1 MNVPSDVIEFAGST
15 ANSFHSRVVAA
26 FRAAGWHTLV
36 SPYYLDASTSRT
48 REIDLVAEKIWSS
61 SGRLRPA
68 TSLHMKL
75 FVECKY
81 IPENTLFWFDDR
93 DPIAACEWIVRNTPL
108 PRLPNS
114 YTEKHHYIA
123 ADHKVAKLFAAR
135 GTRDSDREA
144 IYKALNQVLHS
155 MVYLRRKGTIVPAN
169 SRSDNPSRIVEFP
182 VIVVNGFDQVFR
194 VDMSNLSNI
203 TQVGTNFQL
212 EVNYAYLDFSGK
224 DQREYFL
231 IDVVALDHLEEFFSA
246 LEADAEAM
254 APFMENRGQQS

>member
-1 MNVPSDVIEFAGST
+1 MNVPSDVIELAGST

-36 SPYYLDASTSRT
+36 SPYYFDAATSRA

-61 SGRLRPA
+61 RSFPRP
-68 TSLHMKL
+68 TTDLHMKL

-81 IPENTLFWFDDR
+81 IPEYTVFWFDDR
-93 DPIAACEWIVRNTPL
+93 DQIATCEWIARNTPL

-123 ADHKVAKLFAAR
+123 ADHKAAKLFATR
-135 GTRDSDREA
+135 GTRDTDREA
-144 IYKALNQVLHS
+144 IYKALNQALHS

-169 SRSDNPSRIVEFP
+169 SRSGNPSRVVELP
-182 VIVVNGFDQVFR
+182 VIVVNSFDQVFR
-194 VDMSNLSNI
+194 VDMSNLSNV
-203 TQVGTNFQL
+203 THVDTNFQL

-231 IDVVALDHLEEFFSA
+231 IDVVALDHLDEFFSMLA
-246 LEADAEAM
+246 ADAEAM
-254 APFMENRGQQS
+254 APFMENRG